1 MWKKVISLV
10 LVLFILSTLVSC
22 GGITTPDDDE
32 SGQHNDSS
40 QDLILIKN
48 INPENNVVGTVTEN
62 TFVKNKEIGADI
74 IAILGEKDSFGNA
87 ENLTGAIYILEEDA
101 LEVIANDKGLAISVK
116 DLQGDVIVFENYTNC
131 TVDISIF
138 DSNGNLILDPTI
150 LEIDPY
156 ELEEVQK
163 YYLSDE
169 EIDKF
174 KWAAKIFGYTACT
187 ESVVADI
194 YTLGALTPLVLKIC
208 GSAFSSPYQFIA
220 CVGTI
225 TEVIAEVS
233 ENPNQ
238 PPTINSL
245 SAESTYI
252 KPTETVEITCYV
264 DDPDETENFSFSWS
278 SPDGGDFIAM
288 PYIYQPNLPSW
299 ESNVPWKCSSTII
312 WTAPDSTGIYV
323 INCTVIDKEGETAS
337 DSIRQKPIARLVQK
351 HIMRFVI
358 WKI

>member
-10 LVLFILSTLVSC
+10 LVLFILSTLVGC

-32 SGQHNDSS
+32 SGKYNDSS

-101 LEVIANDKGLAISVK
+101 LEVIANDKGLATSVK

-187 ESVVADI
+187 ASVVADI

-208 GSAFSSPYQFIA
+208 GSVLI
-220 CVGTI
+220 
-225 TEVIAEVS
+225 
-233 ENPNQ
+233 
-238 PPTINSL
+238 
-245 SAESTYI
+245 
-252 KPTETVEITCYV
+252 
-264 DDPDETENFSFSWS
+264 
-278 SPDGGDFIAM
+278 
-288 PYIYQPNLPSW
+288 
-299 ESNVPWKCSSTII
+299 
-312 WTAPDSTGIYV
+312 
-323 INCTVIDKEGETAS
+323 
-337 DSIRQKPIARLVQK
+337 
-351 HIMRFVI
+351 
-358 WKI
+358 